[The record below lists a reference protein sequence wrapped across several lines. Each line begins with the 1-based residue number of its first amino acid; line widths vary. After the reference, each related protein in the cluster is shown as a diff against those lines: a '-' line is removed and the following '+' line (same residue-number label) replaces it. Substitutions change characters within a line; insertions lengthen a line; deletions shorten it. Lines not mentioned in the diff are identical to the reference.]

1 MTVRIT
7 DPSGQRERPT
17 PLKLRNRLGLT
28 RRQSEAIAA
37 LASGATEKQ
46 VAETLGLGAPTLH
59 THIRRAYDKLDLKSR
74 ADLMALLARHGF
86 DTTRAG

>member
-17 PLKLRNRLGLT
+17 PARLRNRLGLT
-28 RRQSEAIAA
+28 RRQSEAIAS

-46 VAETLGLGAPTLH
+46 AAETLGVSAPTLH
-59 THIRRAYDKLDLKSR
+59 THIRRAYDKLDLR
-74 ADLMALLARHGF
+74 NRTQLLALLARHGF
-86 DTTRAG
+86 DTAQGG